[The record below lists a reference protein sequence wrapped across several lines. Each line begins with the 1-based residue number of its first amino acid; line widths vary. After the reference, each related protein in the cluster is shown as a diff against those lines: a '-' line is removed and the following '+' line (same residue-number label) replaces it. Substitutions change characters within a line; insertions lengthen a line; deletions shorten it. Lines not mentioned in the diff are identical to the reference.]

1 MAPLELKLGLHDL
14 VVRNVAGIDARGR
27 VALSKGDAPEFP
39 GFNES
44 LKNRFGVVLR
54 FDPDSLE
61 TYTKRLKQPLIE
73 LADKLGYGI
82 MIAERDYPLHI
93 TIMEG
98 IYEGTDSQK
107 RDDLFASVAQDQTL
121 AELAIPLVS
130 LKICA
135 NALLIDKGNVLLTAI
150 NIPSEVGNARESL
163 KQYYDAH
170 GLKPAVIKNLLH
182 SSVARITSYPE
193 DADKT
198 SLLREYHKKLLSLR
212 RDILHHPLELKVDQV
227 SRMGTYSLLTD

>member
-73 LADKLGYGI
+73 LADKLGV
-82 MIAERDYPLHI
+82 DKLLLK
-93 TIMEG
+93 T
-98 IYEGTDSQK
+98 
-107 RDDLFASVAQDQTL
+107 
-121 AELAIPLVS
+121 VS
-130 LKICA
+130 LDVDYTRDQIEKMKQYLPKDSNYSRYQIDYQNSSLKRKTKIKNSCMRLWVSSVINWNGDVVPCCYDA
-135 NALLIDKGNVLLTAI
+135 DGNFTFGNMFETSFKEVWNGSKYITFRRKILLNKT
-150 NIPSEVGNARESL
+150 NIPMCSNCPGNL
-163 KQYYDAH
+163 F
-170 GLKPAVIKNLLH
+170 GLTIG
-182 SSVARITSYPE
+182 
-193 DADKT
+193 D
-198 SLLREYHKKLLSLR
+198 
-212 RDILHHPLELKVDQV
+212 
-227 SRMGTYSLLTD
+227 